1 MNRENIEK
9 TLLKQIAFFS
19 ILIVIVLLLG
29 VLYYHFFEGLPFV
42 DAFFFTAITISTVGY
57 TMPENLSEAGR
68 LFTSFLIF
76 LGISVVLY
84 GVSTVTA
91 IIVEGKLSNY
101 MKERRNRK
109 MISKLKDHIIVV
121 GAGKTGQY
129 VIGELIREKENFVII
144 DLNEENINKV
154 VEGYNISIPYI
165 VGDAAEEDILLEA
178 GVTKAK
184 ALITTL
190 PEDHVNVFV
199 VLSARTL
206 NPTMTIISK
215 VSDVASIRK
224 LIYAGATT
232 VVAAAEIAGT
242 RMARLTTRPDSV
254 NFLDL
259 FAFGNESYR
268 IEEVKIPPKS
278 SIISKKLSELQLSK
292 KFRIMVVAALRK
304 GENIFGPDGDFEILE
319 DDSLMILGRK
329 EDIEKFKE
337 FAKL

>member
-29 VLYYHFFEGLPFV
+29 VLYYHYFEGLPFV

-57 TMPENLSEAGR
+57 TMPENLSETGR

-76 LGISVVLY
+76 LGVSVVLY

-215 VSDVASIRK
+215 VTDVASIRK

-268 IEEVKIPPKS
+268 IEEVKIPSKS
-278 SIISKKLSELQLSK
+278 SIIGKKLSELQLSK
-292 KFRIMVVAALRK
+292 KFKIMVVAALRK

-319 DDSLMILGRK
+319 DDSLMIMGKK